1 MRRKIGIVLIAVGVA
16 LVGALIWRLDIP
28 HWQKLDLNKIYA
40 PPQASIVIDSDGNA
54 VGALSGVRT
63 SVWTP
68 IDEIPETLQNAFIAA
83 EDQRFYQHH
92 GISARRIAAAAL
104 NDLRTRSF
112 SQGASTITQQLIKL
126 THLKSEKTLSRKAQE
141 AFLALR
147 LERKLSK
154 ELQNGF
160 SFISLSV

>member
-28 HWQKLDLNKIYA
+28 HWQKLDLNRIYA

-104 NDLRTRSF
+104 SDLRTRSF
-112 SQGASTITQQLIKL
+112 SQGAS
-126 THLKSEKTLSRKAQE
+126 R
-141 AFLALR
+141 LR
-147 LERKLSK
+147 S
-154 ELQNGF
+154 N
-160 SFISLSV
+160 